1 MKQLKRGV
9 ASRYNRSPIVV
20 ALALLGACTGGAAV
34 HAETTSEAKP
44 AAGVLFSLDYTLD
57 LQGVARGG
65 LERGTRHLDVLTLS
79 ADVDLDSSLGWRG
92 GAAHFDVQN
101 TSGEAPGEL
110 TGSLQGVNGAEVS
123 ARRLRLYQAWLEQGF
138 AEGRANLRLGFSDL
152 SGNFGVADASGLL
165 LNPSF
170 GMAPDFAASGAAAFP
185 STALAARLRLNPGET
200 TYVQVA
206 AANARQGV
214 PGDGD
219 GADLS
224 FDDGEVLVAEAGWTG
239 RGKVAVGYWRLT
251 QRQAD
256 LFEVDGAGDPV
267 RRRMEGAY
275 LVVEQPVTEKTETT
289 RGVSAF
295 LRLGASDGDTSE
307 ISGSWQAGLLVEP
320 AFAGRPESAFSA
332 AVTQARLSSAYR
344 NASAAQ
350 GLDLARDETVFE
362 LAYSDMLTPHLRIQP
377 DLQYVRRPG
386 GDRSVKDALVVG
398 VRFNLAY

>member
-1 MKQLKRGV
+1 VKQLKRGV

-185 STALAARLRLNPGET
+185 STALAARRTPAAEPRRNDICPGRCGQRPPGRTRRRRRGRPFVRRWRSPGGRGRLDRS
-200 TYVQVA
+200 
-206 AANARQGV
+206 RQGRGRLLAAHAA
-214 PGDGD
+214 PG
-219 GADLS
+219 
-224 FDDGEVLVAEAGWTG
+224 
-239 RGKVAVGYWRLT
+239 
-251 QRQAD
+251 
-256 LFEVDGAGDPV
+256 
-267 RRRMEGAY
+267 
-275 LVVEQPVTEKTETT
+275 
-289 RGVSAF
+289 
-295 LRLGASDGDTSE
+295 
-307 ISGSWQAGLLVEP
+307 
-320 AFAGRPESAFSA
+320 
-332 AVTQARLSSAYR
+332 
-344 NASAAQ
+344 
-350 GLDLARDETVFE
+350 
-362 LAYSDMLTPHLRIQP
+362 
-377 DLQYVRRPG
+377 
-386 GDRSVKDALVVG
+386 RSL
-398 VRFNLAY
+398 